1 MEGWGVTLE
10 EDLEVIWN
18 TSWGTQCRRSMDAQL
33 TASSIK
39 LSGKDQSSL
48 VTKPL
53 TTKCIDSFRINLYSS
68 AMVLCYVSF
77 MELHYFQKSGFPG
90 GDSGD
95 WREEATQNGTGLRL
109 QKHPEHRPENKER
122 ENDLRLCGDHGLS
135 LRLCKWGWSDS
146 AHRGTD

>member
-1 MEGWGVTLE
+1 
-10 EDLEVIWN
+10 
-18 TSWGTQCRRSMDAQL
+18 MDAQL

-48 VTKPL
+48 VTQPL

-77 MELHYFQKSGFPG
+77 MESHYFQKSGFPG

-95 WREEATQNGTGLRL
+95 
-109 QKHPEHRPENKER
+109 
-122 ENDLRLCGDHGLS
+122 
-135 LRLCKWGWSDS
+135 
-146 AHRGTD
+146 